1 MNPTQKNN
9 FMPDT
14 IPFKV
19 AELPNGEAGTV
30 QATDVDNEARV
41 AMNLNE
47 DGSGKRRFPGIL
59 YGEFAN
65 LTRIEV
71 YYGVVTK
78 VEGDTIT

>member
-30 QATDVDNEARV
+30 QATEVDNEARV

-47 DGSGKRRFPGIL
+47 DPEVEKGDFWYSIRVNSQTLPRNPRFTMVL
-59 YGEFAN
+59 
-65 LTRIEV
+65 
-71 YYGVVTK
+71 
-78 VEGDTIT
+78 